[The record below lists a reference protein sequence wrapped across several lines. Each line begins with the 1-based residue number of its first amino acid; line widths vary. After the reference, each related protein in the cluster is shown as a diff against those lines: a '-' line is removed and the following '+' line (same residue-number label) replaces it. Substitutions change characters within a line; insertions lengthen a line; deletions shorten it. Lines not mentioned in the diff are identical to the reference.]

1 MSDPALRL
9 LTEEGYDPAFGETLF
24 WKAISREIET
34 PPSREILSGR
44 VQDGPVSHMDDQN
57 EKLSFDTGVPNQ
69 PAQCTG
75 AILSSGMVPLYCEL
89 TLFSGREHLS

>member
-1 MSDPALRL
+1 MSGPGLRL

-24 WKAISREIET
+24 RKAISREIA
-34 PPSREILSGR
+34 PPLSKQILSGR

-57 EKLSFDTGVPNQ
+57 EKLLFDPGLPNQ
-69 PAQCTG
+69 PAQCNG